1 MKNIVEVLFSLIS
14 GSGRVAVNSKET
26 GFNAFG
32 IRPEII
38 DNIEATLSAIQLE
51 LDKPEFI
58 EEYGTY
64 GVNFNPARVKKTL
77 VTDDKGNDTVHEKQ
91 LDSMISV
98 FHKVPDS
105 VDSLMNG
112 FKKAK

>member
-1 MKNIVEVLFSLIS
+1 MGNIVEVLFSLIS
-14 GSGRVAVNSKET
+14 GSGRVARNSKDT

-32 IRPEII
+32 IRPDII
-38 DNIEATLSAIQLE
+38 DNVEATLSAIQLE

-77 VTDDKGNDTVHEKQ
+77 VGDDVVEQK
-91 LDSMISV
+91 LDNMISV
-98 FHKVPDS
+98 FHKEKAS
-105 VDSLMNG
+105 VDSLMSG

>member
-1 MKNIVEVLFSLIS
+1 MGNIVEVLFSLIS
-14 GSGRVAVNSKET
+14 GSGRVFDNSQGT
-26 GFNAFG
+26 GFNAVG
-32 IRPEII
+32 IRSEII
-38 DNIEATLSAIQLE
+38 DDIEVTISAIQLE

-77 VTDDKGNDTVHEKQ
+77 VGDDVVEQK
-91 LDSMISV
+91 LDNMISV
-98 FHKVPDS
+98 FHKEKAS
-105 VDSLMNG
+105 VDSLMSG